1 MNLGSFEPGF
11 LAPELANVNLKRNY
25 LTLFDSMKNEA
36 VRLDVTLGISL
47 LERNESQRLQDKLE
61 RATVSGVP
69 VTATPQQVFAAGPTK
84 RQGPS
89 GELENLD
96 PNTIIREGTT
106 RKAESPVKQLT
117 REREQRAQ
125 PVQPPEIK
133 EEIGSDEADVELDRK
148 VLAIERDQMQSMAH
162 EQKQKQSDFY
172 AMLTQPY

>member
-69 VTATPQQVFAAGPTK
+69 VTATP
-84 RQGPS
+84 
-89 GELENLD
+89 
-96 PNTIIREGTT
+96 
-106 RKAESPVKQLT
+106 
-117 REREQRAQ
+117 
-125 PVQPPEIK
+125 
-133 EEIGSDEADVELDRK
+133 
-148 VLAIERDQMQSMAH
+148 
-162 EQKQKQSDFY
+162 
-172 AMLTQPY
+172 